1 MVAERRTTAPCG
13 KTITVRV
20 SSWTEGRAFAAPREA
35 AEYREA
41 CTTTGISMPTASL
54 RRVEAAL
61 AGVTSCVV
69 GAIVVPPARRDKGHT
84 PTGPAVGPL
93 SRLPTNGRYSTEV
106 LKGPRAANRIPS
118 R

>member
-20 SSWTEGRAFAAPREA
+20 SSWTEGRAFAVPREA

-69 GAIVVPPARRDKGHT
+69 GAIVVPPARRDKDT
-84 PTGPAVGPL
+84 RRPALALLHCLSCQRTVG
-93 SRLPTNGRYSTEV
+93 
-106 LKGPRAANRIPS
+106 I
-118 R
+118 